1 MAQFKVL
8 RSVVERI
15 PPPMHCNITK
25 PFRALLFDSW
35 YDRYKGVIAV
45 IAVIDGSIQP
55 GESISSMHTG
65 KSYEIKDLGILRP
78 NEVSISRL

>member
-1 MAQFKVL
+1 ML

-15 PPPMHCNITK
+15 PPPNHCNITK

-35 YDRYKGVIAV
+35 YDRYRGVIAV
-45 IAVIDGSIQP
+45 IAVIDGSIRT
-55 GESISSMHTG
+55 GESITSMHTS

-78 NEVSISRL
+78 NEVSLPSL